1 MILLKIMLY
10 MLYIH
15 LKFVKA
21 TVFVMQISF
30 CFSTLKAG
38 IANKIQMLKRT
49 DRLSY
54 LSSSQNAELD
64 EFKIHLVLY
73 DDKRGIQ
80 KNTAK
85 KSKLSVV
92 TSKIKAKRLKR
103 MNDRPRP
110 LPK

>member
-1 MILLKIMLY
+1 MILLKI

-30 CFSTLKAG
+30 CFSTPKAG